1 MSSYLSAI
9 QVKKKQAPAAAE
21 ETETSPVHQMFHE
34 ETNTQVKALQTPAA
48 AEETETSPVHQM
60 FHEESKP
67 DETNTQV
74 KALQTPAAAEEMET
88 SPVHQMFHEE
98 SKPDETNTQVKAL
111 QTPAAAEETETSPVH
126 QMFHEESKPDVTNTQ
141 VKALQTPA
149 AAEETET
156 SPVHQMF
163 HEESKPDE
171 TNTQVKALQTP
182 AAAEETETSPV
193 HQIFHEESKPDET
206 NTQVKALQTPAA
218 AEETETSPVH
228 QMFHEESKPDETNTQ
243 VFTVQGFSLIDYP
256 DSDETDEDC
265 MENESLTPH
274 PDVVLRQNTENI
286 MNDIGPD
293 VSDHL
298 YDDETVVKETCDEA
312 SQNNHSNEQSDDE
325 LVPPLRR
332 TKSILMDRV
341 QDFTHCLYDS
351 SSDSAEDTFNLK
363 PERDS
368 QRLRRSSRCPIRI
381 QNLMESDDSN
391 VGSEDEY
398 VPHPMDEST
407 ESDSSL
413 ELTLQDEKK
422 NKGVSSSQSKFK
434 PRESGSESSR
444 QRRSKSSSQSKSK
457 PRESGKTIDTEGPL
471 QEDIEDVSMPG
482 EEGSEDVVSMS
493 SRHGCTSTLQI
504 QNQEVSADVSMPGE
518 EGSEDEASMSSLQE
532 CTSTSQVQNRS
543 VSAKKRGKQ
552 SAVKRSW
559 TPDECAA
566 VDRHLR
572 KFIVRNQVPGKEACQ
587 RCITAELQALRNRD
601 WKAVKYYIKNR
612 ISALRRKV

>member
-1 MSSYLSAI
+1 MSTRRRRRKPVDDAKTYILSCTDKVGFMARFIDSYKEFQADRVM
-9 QVKKKQAPAAAE
+9 QVKALQTPAAAE

-34 ETNTQVKALQTPAA
+34 ESKPDETNTQVKALQTPAA

-74 KALQTPAAAEEMET
+74 KALQTPAAAEETET

-98 SKPDETNTQVKAL
+98 SKPDVTNTQVKAL

-368 QRLRRSSRCPIRI
+368 QRLRRSSRCPRPLT
-381 QNLMESDDSN
+381 QRDLYKRTLKMSVCQEKRGQKMWSACHPGTDVPPRYKFKTRKCLQMSVCQEKRGQKMKPACHPCKN
-391 VGSEDEY
+391 VP
-398 VPHPMDEST
+398 PHHKSKT
-407 ESDSSL
+407 
-413 ELTLQDEKK
+413 
-422 NKGVSSSQSKFK
+422 GVSLQK
-434 PRESGSESSR
+434 REENKVLS
-444 QRRSKSSSQSKSK
+444 
-457 PRESGKTIDTEGPL
+457 
-471 QEDIEDVSMPG
+471 
-482 EEGSEDVVSMS
+482 
-493 SRHGCTSTLQI
+493 
-504 QNQEVSADVSMPGE
+504 
-518 EGSEDEASMSSLQE
+518 
-532 CTSTSQVQNRS
+532 
-543 VSAKKRGKQ
+543 
-552 SAVKRSW
+552 
-559 TPDECAA
+559 
-566 VDRHLR
+566 
-572 KFIVRNQVPGKEACQ
+572 KEAGPQ
-587 RCITAELQALRNRD
+587 TSVLQWTD
-601 WKAVKYYIKNR
+601 I
-612 ISALRRKV
+612 